1 MKLPA
6 LRNTQKKKKEK
17 EKKNKCT
24 WDCCYSDNQQCK
36 QKSGRCHERKNE
48 FPGVQKT

>member
-1 MKLPA
+1 MKLTA
-6 LRNTQKKKKEK
+6 LRNTEKKKEK